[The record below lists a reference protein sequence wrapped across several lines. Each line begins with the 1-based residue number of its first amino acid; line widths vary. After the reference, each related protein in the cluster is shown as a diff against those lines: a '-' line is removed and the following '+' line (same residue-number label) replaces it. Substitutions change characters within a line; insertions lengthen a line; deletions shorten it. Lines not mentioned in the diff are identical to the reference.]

1 MKNMLQKQKIGDL
14 SGITSSKFPGGL
26 KSSLRNGADP
36 VTFYLITP
44 TVIPSSDAAVRM
56 QGPQGTAF

>member
-1 MKNMLQKQKIGDL
+1 MKNVLQKQKIGGL
-14 SGITSSKFPGGL
+14 SGITSFKFPGEL
-26 KSSLRNGADP
+26 KSSLRKGAGP

-44 TVIPSSDAAVRM
+44 TVIPSSDAAVHM

>member
-14 SGITSSKFPGGL
+14 SGITSKFPGEL

>member
-14 SGITSSKFPGGL
+14 SGITSFKFPREL

-36 VTFYLITP
+36 ATVYLITP
-44 TVIPSSDAAVRM
+44 TVIPSCDAAVRL